1 MKEIIESY
9 FRERSLVNHQ
19 LASYNDCIPTA
30 DSQNSR
36 FEKIVRNIRI
46 GTDEIIE
53 DEEGGIIKLDVLDH
67 EIQVR
72 MKNMTLGPPTIREAN
87 GAEHPSSPLECRLR
101 KLTYM
106 SPVYLDFTIH
116 RDDLPQPIVEEKVQ
130 IGSVPIMIRSRRC
143 NLNPSH
149 IDANRNLSPE
159 KSEEDKEYYHTLL
172 QGKGEDP
179 HDPGGYF
186 IINGTERVLISMED
200 LAPNRVTVEMNKRY
214 ARKTEVAKIFS
225 QKDGVRKPLT
235 VEKRKDGMLMVKIS
249 SAGTTPIPVVLLM
262 RALGIDNDQE
272 IFQAIAGPTETFKFI
287 VANLNEVKDN
297 EEYGVESSGE
307 AHDWLQKKF
316 AAGQQRE
323 YREQRIQNLLDK
335 ELLPHL
341 ETPLSDKDKERI
353 GPDLAAQAEVR
364 TERNRK
370 KKAIFLGRIVRQVLE
385 MAIQN
390 KKPNDKDHYAN
401 KRVRLAGDLIE
412 DLFRVSLQQ
421 LARDLKYQLERHHN
435 RKRDLKITSCLR
447 PDVLTSKVMHAL
459 ATGNWVGGRSGV
471 SQLLDRTTFL
481 AALSHMRRVTS
492 PLVRSQPHFEARD
505 LHPTQ
510 WGRLCPNETP
520 EGQNCGLVK
529 NAAQMIDVSEAV
541 NENEV
546 KTLLEELGVN
556 PNPEG
561 WSDGTRVHVNGD
573 IFGLHTKPYH
583 LVDHFKRGRRRGNIR
598 HECNIRHDALNRDI
612 FINTDKGR
620 ILRPLLVLDSG
631 SLVISKDDLDNL
643 RSREINFDRLVQKG
657 AVEWVDAEEEEDL
670 LVAPR
675 PFDLPHV
682 SPKNGRPLNPAN
694 VEWVNM
700 GEEGIKKAKLRADI
714 IMPNGTKLTENF
726 SVPLNYY
733 QENYDELRKKERHK
747 NKPDVLTYTH
757 VEIDPQLILG
767 VCASLVP
774 YPEHNSTPRVTGGT
788 AMVKQSLGL
797 PSANGRLRPD
807 TRQHIL
813 HYTQNSMTG
822 TRAMEATNFLRRPA
836 GQNFVV
842 AILSHHG
849 YNMQDAVIMNRG
861 SVERALGRS
870 TFVRTYN
877 AERKRFPGGQVDEIE
892 IPGTGLDE
900 VKGLKSPESYAH
912 LEDDGLPTPETEI
925 SSKPDDRDRVPQ
937 VLVGKTSPPRFLEE
951 THGAFLQAQ
960 ERRESS
966 MNVRHGEG
974 GFVDNVFVTES
985 LDSGRLV
992 RITLRTNRIPELG
1005 DKFASR
1011 HGQKGVIGRL
1021 VDPEDMP
1028 FTVDGVV
1035 PDLLINPH
1043 AIPSRMTVAH
1053 ILEMIGGKVGA
1064 MDGRLIDGTA
1074 FSGEKEDSLREGLLR
1089 HGFAHTGRESMIN
1102 GETGEEFP
1110 AQTFVGVIYYQKLH
1124 HMVSGKIHA
1133 RSRGRVQILTRQPT
1147 EGRARQGGLRFGEM
1161 ERDCLIA
1168 HGASMVIKDR
1178 LLDESDGWE
1187 LFVCAESGHI
1197 AFWDWRKRCY
1207 VSPIHGDKAEV
1218 FPVSTSYA
1226 FKLLLDEMKSLGV
1239 AMRLELEDRR

>member
-19 LASYNDCIPTA
+19 LASYNDCIPSV
-30 DSQNSR
+30 DSQSSR
-36 FEKIVRNIRI
+36 FEEIVRTIRI
-46 GTDEIIE
+46 GTEETVD
-53 DEEGGIIKLDVLDH
+53 DDEGGLIKLDVLDH
-67 EIQVR
+67 DIQVR

-87 GAEHPSSPLECRLR
+87 GSEHPSSPLECRLR

-106 SPVYLDFTIH
+106 SPIYLDFTIH

-130 IGSVPIMIRSRRC
+130 IGSVPIMVRSRRC
-143 NLNPSH
+143 NLNPAH
-149 IDANRNLSPE
+149 IDANRNLSPNQ
-159 KSEEDKEYYHTLL
+159 SEEDKEHYHRLL
-172 QGKGEDP
+172 EGKGEDP
-179 HDPGGYF
+179 YDPGGYF

-249 SAGTTPIPVVLLM
+249 SAGTTAIPVVLLM
-262 RALGIDNDQE
+262 RSLGIDNDQE

-297 EEYGVESSGE
+297 EEYNVENQEE
-307 AHDWLQKKF
+307 AMQWLEKKF
-316 AAGQQRE
+316 AAGQQKE

-341 ETPLSDKDKERI
+341 
-353 GPDLAAQAEVR
+353 GN
-364 TERNRK
+364 TEDNRK

-385 MAIQN
+385 MAINN
-390 KKPNDKDHYAN
+390 KEPNDKDHYAN

-471 SQLLDRTTFL
+471 SQLLDRTSFL

-492 PLVRSQPHFEARD
+492 TLVRSQPHFEARD

-529 NAAQMIDVSEAV
+529 NAAQMVDISEAV
-541 NENEV
+541 SEEEV
-546 KTLLEELGVN
+546 KALLAEADVD
-556 PNPEG
+556 PNPVGWAEG
-561 WSDGTRVHVNGD
+561 ARVHVNGD
-573 IFGLHTKPYH
+573 IFGLHMNPHK
-583 LVDHFKRGRRRGNIR
+583 LVEHFKRRRRSGRIR
-598 HECNIRHDALNRDI
+598 SEVSIRHDAVNRDI

-620 ILRPLLVLDSG
+620 ILRPLLVLDGG
-631 SLVISKDDLDNL
+631 SLVLSKEYLDGLKDRTISFKD
-643 RSREINFDRLVQKG
+643 LVNEG
-657 AVEWVDAEEEEDL
+657 VVEWVDAEEEEDL

-675 PFDLPHV
+675 PFDLPQT
-682 SPKNGRPLNPAN
+682 SPKHGRPINPAK
-694 VEWVNM
+694 VQWLNM
-700 GEEGIKKAKLRADI
+700 GEEGISKAKISAEI
-714 IMPNGTKLTENF
+714 IMPNGEIVHEKF
-726 SVPLNYY
+726 SIPLNYY
-733 QENYDELRKKERHK
+733 QEDLDKLRRKEKKTG
-747 NKPDVLTYTH
+747 DVLIFTH

-822 TRAMEATNFLRRPA
+822 TRAMDATNFIRRPA

-861 SVERALGRS
+861 SIERALGRS
-870 TFVRTYN
+870 TFIRTYN

-892 IPGTGLDE
+892 IPGSGLDE
-900 VKGLKSPESYAH
+900 VKGLKSPEAYAH
-912 LEDDGLPTPETEI
+912 LETDGLPTPETEI
-925 SSKPDDRDRVPQ
+925 SSKPEDRDRVPQ

-951 THGAFLQAQ
+951 SHGAFLQAQ

-1028 FTVDGVV
+1028 FTVDGVI

-1064 MDGRLIDGTA
+1064 MEGRLIDGTA

-1102 GETGEEFP
+1102 GETGEEF
-1110 AQTFVGVIYYQKLH
+1110 AAKIFVGVIYYQKLH

-1197 AFWDWRKRCY
+1197 AYWDWRKRCY
-1207 VSPIHGDKAEV
+1207 VSPVHGDKAEV

-1239 AMRLELEDRR
+1239 AMRLELEDRK

>member
-19 LASYNDCIPTA
+19 LASYNDCIPSV
-30 DSQNSR
+30 DSQSSR
-36 FEKIVRNIRI
+36 FEEIVRTIRI
-46 GTDEIIE
+46 GTEETVD
-53 DEEGGIIKLDVLDH
+53 DDEGGLIKLDVLDH
-67 EIQVR
+67 DIQVR

-87 GAEHPSSPLECRLR
+87 GSEHPSSPLECRLR

-106 SPVYLDFTIH
+106 SPIYLDFTIH

-130 IGSVPIMIRSRRC
+130 IGSVPIMVRSRRC
-143 NLNPSH
+143 NLNPAH
-149 IDANRNLSPE
+149 IDANRNLSPNQ
-159 KSEEDKEYYHTLL
+159 SEEDKEHYHRLL
-172 QGKGEDP
+172 EGKGEDP
-179 HDPGGYF
+179 YDPGGYF

-249 SAGTTPIPVVLLM
+249 SAGTTAIPVVLLM
-262 RALGIDNDQE
+262 RSLGIDNDQE

-297 EEYGVESSGE
+297 EEYNVENQEE
-307 AHDWLQKKF
+307 AMQWLEKKF
-316 AAGQQRE
+316 AAGQQKE

-341 ETPLSDKDKERI
+341 
-353 GPDLAAQAEVR
+353 GN
-364 TERNRK
+364 TEDNRK

-385 MAIQN
+385 MAINN
-390 KKPNDKDHYAN
+390 KEPNDKDHYAN

-471 SQLLDRTTFL
+471 SQLLDRTSFL

-529 NAAQMIDVSEAV
+529 NAAQMVDISEAV
-541 NENEV
+541 SEEEV
-546 KTLLEELGVN
+546 KALLAEADVD
-556 PNPEG
+556 PNPVGWAEG
-561 WSDGTRVHVNGD
+561 ARVHVNGD
-573 IFGLHTKPYH
+573 IFGLHMNPHK
-583 LVDHFKRGRRRGNIR
+583 LVEHFKRRRRSGRIR
-598 HECNIRHDALNRDI
+598 SEVSIRHDAVNRDI

-620 ILRPLLVLDSG
+620 ILRPLLVLDGG
-631 SLVISKDDLDNL
+631 SLVLSKEYLDGLKDRTISFKD
-643 RSREINFDRLVQKG
+643 LVNEG
-657 AVEWVDAEEEEDL
+657 VVEWVDAEEEEDL

-675 PFDLPHV
+675 PFDLPQT
-682 SPKNGRPLNPAN
+682 SPKHGRPINPAK
-694 VEWVNM
+694 VQWLNM
-700 GEEGIKKAKLRADI
+700 GEEGISKAKISAEI
-714 IMPNGTKLTENF
+714 IMPNGEIVHEKF
-726 SVPLNYY
+726 SIPLNYY
-733 QENYDELRKKERHK
+733 QEDLDKLRRKEKKTG
-747 NKPDVLTYTH
+747 DVLIFTH

-813 HYTQNSMTG
+813 HHTQNSMTG
-822 TRAMEATNFLRRPA
+822 TRAMDATNFIRRPA

-861 SVERALGRS
+861 SIERALGRS
-870 TFVRTYN
+870 TFIRTYN

-892 IPGTGLDE
+892 IPGSGLDE
-900 VKGLKSPESYAH
+900 VKGLKSPEAYAH
-912 LEDDGLPTPETEI
+912 LETDGLPTPETEI
-925 SSKPDDRDRVPQ
+925 SSKPEDRDRVPQ

-951 THGAFLQAQ
+951 SHGAFLQAQ

-1028 FTVDGVV
+1028 FTVDGVI

-1064 MDGRLIDGTA
+1064 MEGRLIDGTA

-1102 GETGEEFP
+1102 GETGEEF
-1110 AQTFVGVIYYQKLH
+1110 AAKIFVGVIYYQKLH

-1197 AFWDWRKRCY
+1197 AYWDWRKRCY
-1207 VSPIHGDKAEV
+1207 VSPVHGDKAEV

-1239 AMRLELEDRR
+1239 AMRLELEDRK

>member
-1 MKEIIESY
+1 MMKEIIESY

-19 LASYNDCIPTA
+19 LASYNDCIPSA
-30 DSQNSR
+30 DSQSSR
-36 FEKIVRNIRI
+36 FEEIVRNIRI
-46 GTDEIIE
+46 GTEEVLD
-53 DEEGGIIKLDVLDH
+53 DDEGGLIKLDVLDH
-67 EIQVR
+67 DIQVR

-87 GAEHPSSPLECRLR
+87 GSEHPSSPLECRLR

-106 SPVYLDFTIH
+106 SPIYLDFTIH

-143 NLNPSH
+143 NLNPAH
-149 IDANRNLSPE
+149 IDANRNLSPNQ
-159 KSEEDKEYYHTLL
+159 SEEDKEHYHRLL
-172 QGKGEDP
+172 EGKGEDP

-249 SAGTTPIPVVLLM
+249 SAGTTAIPVVLLM
-262 RALGIDNDQE
+262 RSLGIDNDQE

-297 EEYGVESSGE
+297 EEYNVENQEE
-307 AHDWLQKKF
+307 AMQWLEKKF
-316 AAGQQRE
+316 AAGQQKE

-341 ETPLSDKDKERI
+341 GSSDD
-353 GPDLAAQAEVR
+353 
-364 TERNRK
+364 NRK

-385 MAIQN
+385 MAINN
-390 KKPNDKDHYAN
+390 KEPNDKDHYAN

-471 SQLLDRTTFL
+471 SQLLDRTSFL

-529 NAAQMIDVSEAV
+529 NAAQMVDISEAV
-541 NENEV
+541 SEEEV
-546 KTLLEELGVN
+546 KALLAEADVD
-556 PNPEG
+556 PNPVGWAEG
-561 WSDGTRVHVNGD
+561 ARVHVNGD
-573 IFGLHTKPYH
+573 IFGLHMNPHK
-583 LVDHFKRGRRRGNIR
+583 LVEHFKRRRRSGRIR
-598 HECNIRHDALNRDI
+598 SEVSIRHDAVNRDI

-620 ILRPLLVLDSG
+620 ILRPLLVLDGG
-631 SLVISKDDLDNL
+631 SMVLSKEYLDGLKDRSISFKDLVN
-643 RSREINFDRLVQKG
+643 EGV
-657 AVEWVDAEEEEDL
+657 VEWVDAEEEEDL

-675 PFDLPHV
+675 PFDLPHM
-682 SPKNGRPLNPAN
+682 SPKHGRPINPAK
-694 VEWVNM
+694 VQWLNM
-700 GEEGIKKAKLRADI
+700 GEEGISKAKLSAEV
-714 IMPNGTKLTENF
+714 IMPNGEVVNEKF
-726 SVPLNYY
+726 SIPLNYY
-733 QENYDELRKKERHK
+733 QEDLDKLRRKEKKTG
-747 NKPDVLTYTH
+747 DVLIYTH

-822 TRAMEATNFLRRPA
+822 TRAMEATNFIRRPA

-870 TFVRTYN
+870 TFIRTYN

-892 IPGTGLDE
+892 IPGSGLDE
-900 VKGLKSPESYAH
+900 VKGLKSPEAYAH
-912 LEDDGLPTPETEI
+912 LEGDGLPTPETEI
-925 SSKPDDRDRVPQ
+925 SSKPEDRERVPQ

-951 THGAFLQAQ
+951 SHGAFLQAQ

-1028 FTVDGVV
+1028 FTVDGVI

-1064 MDGRLIDGTA
+1064 MEGRLIDGTA

-1102 GETGEEFP
+1102 GETGEQFP
-1110 AQTFVGVIYYQKLH
+1110 AQVFVGVIYYQKLH

-1197 AFWDWRKRCY
+1197 AYWDWRKRCY
-1207 VSPIHGDKAEV
+1207 VSPVHGDKAEV

-1239 AMRLELEDRR
+1239 AMRLELEDRK

>member
-19 LASYNDCIPTA
+19 LASYNDCIPSV
-30 DSQNSR
+30 DSQSSR
-36 FEKIVRNIRI
+36 FEEIVRTIRI
-46 GTDEIIE
+46 GTEETVD
-53 DEEGGIIKLDVLDH
+53 DDEGGLIKLDVLDH
-67 EIQVR
+67 DIQVR

-87 GAEHPSSPLECRLR
+87 GSEHPSSPLECRLR

-106 SPVYLDFTIH
+106 SPIYLDFTIH

-130 IGSVPIMIRSRRC
+130 IGSVPIMVRSRRC
-143 NLNPSH
+143 NLNPAH
-149 IDANRNLSPE
+149 IDANRNLSPNQ
-159 KSEEDKEYYHTLL
+159 SEEDKEHYHRLL
-172 QGKGEDP
+172 EGKGEDP
-179 HDPGGYF
+179 YDPGGYF

-249 SAGTTPIPVVLLM
+249 SAGTTAIPVVLLM
-262 RALGIDNDQE
+262 RSLGIDNDQE

-297 EEYGVESSGE
+297 EEYNVENQEE
-307 AHDWLQKKF
+307 AMQWLEKKF
-316 AAGQQRE
+316 AAGQQKE

-341 ETPLSDKDKERI
+341 
-353 GPDLAAQAEVR
+353 GN
-364 TERNRK
+364 TEDNRK

-385 MAIQN
+385 MAINN
-390 KKPNDKDHYAN
+390 KEPNDKDHYAN

-471 SQLLDRTTFL
+471 SQLLDRTSFL

-529 NAAQMIDVSEAV
+529 NAAQMVDISEAV
-541 NENEV
+541 SEEEV
-546 KTLLEELGVN
+546 KALLAEADVD
-556 PNPEG
+556 PNPVGWAEG
-561 WSDGTRVHVNGD
+561 ARVHVNGD
-573 IFGLHTKPYH
+573 IFGLHMNPHK
-583 LVDHFKRGRRRGNIR
+583 LVEHFKRRRRSGRIR
-598 HECNIRHDALNRDI
+598 SEVSIRHDAVNRDI

-620 ILRPLLVLDSG
+620 ILRPLLVLDGG
-631 SLVISKDDLDNL
+631 SMVLSKEYLDGLKDRTISFKDLVN
-643 RSREINFDRLVQKG
+643 EGV
-657 AVEWVDAEEEEDL
+657 VEWVDAEEEEDL

-675 PFDLPHV
+675 PFDLPHT
-682 SPKNGRPLNPAN
+682 SPKHGRPINPAK
-694 VEWVNM
+694 VQWLNM
-700 GEEGIKKAKLRADI
+700 GEEGISKAKISAEI
-714 IMPNGTKLTENF
+714 IMPNGEIVHEKF
-726 SVPLNYY
+726 SIPLNYY
-733 QENYDELRKKERHK
+733 QEDLDKLRRKEKKTG
-747 NKPDVLTYTH
+747 DVLIFTH

-822 TRAMEATNFLRRPA
+822 TRAMDATNFIRRPA

-861 SVERALGRS
+861 SIERALGRS
-870 TFVRTYN
+870 TFIRTYN

-892 IPGTGLDE
+892 IPGSGLDE
-900 VKGLKSPESYAH
+900 VKGLKSPEAYAH
-912 LEDDGLPTPETEI
+912 LETDGLPTPETEI
-925 SSKPDDRDRVPQ
+925 SSKPEDRDRVPQ

-951 THGAFLQAQ
+951 SHGAFLQAQ

-1028 FTVDGVV
+1028 FTVDGVI

-1064 MDGRLIDGTA
+1064 MEGRLIDGTA

-1102 GETGEEFP
+1102 GETGEEF
-1110 AQTFVGVIYYQKLH
+1110 AAKIFVGVIYYQKLH

-1197 AFWDWRKRCY
+1197 AYWDWRKRCY
-1207 VSPIHGDKAEV
+1207 VSPVHGDKAEV

-1239 AMRLELEDRR
+1239 AMRLELEDRK